1 MLRLAEAN
9 LLSASHDRHLA
20 DPSRQVGVLPVGER
34 VVHHLPRA
42 PHQPGDLTYLTMLY
56 YYFLSHRHIFF
67 YSLCC

>member
-1 MLRLAEAN
+1 MLRLTKAN
-9 LLSASHDRHLA
+9 FLATPEERHLA

-42 PHQPGDLTYLTMLY
+42 PHQPGDLTYLPMLY

-67 YSLCC
+67 NSLRC